1 VKFFKLKWFL
11 GFSFSFFILLV
22 FNIFVFMKLF
32 YSLIF
37 LCAYVKMVFVLFML
51 NLLLAR
57 FKY

>member
-1 VKFFKLKWFL
+1 LKWFYSYSYV
-11 GFSFSFFILLV
+11 FSFCMV
-22 FNIFVFMKLF
+22 FNIFVFMKWF

-51 NLLLAR
+51 KWLVAR

>member
-1 VKFFKLKWFL
+1 MGFFKLKWFL
-11 GFSFSFFILLV
+11 GLTFSFFILLV

-32 YSLIF
+32 YSFIF

-51 NLLLAR
+51 KCLIAR